1 MTTYAPVAERPWYRE
16 ILDEP
21 DPVRQLRLNARN
33 ARVVKSR
40 IGPLLRVIRSAAAV
54 DPDGAA
60 LWRLIQSDFYENQRV
75 LVESIHEHGGLRPD
89 LDPTRAAF
97 DAAIAKYPEKRIYLC
112 VAGRVIRR
120 SAKPEPSS

>member
-1 MTTYAPVAERPWYRE
+1 MTSRARHPRRHHWIEN
-16 ILDEP
+16 
-21 DPVRQLRLNARN
+21 LRFSIE
-33 ARVVKSR
+33 VF
-40 IGPLLRVIRSAAAV
+40 
-54 DPDGAA
+54 DPDGR
-60 LWRLIQSDFYENQRV
+60 RLEV
-75 LVESIHEHGGLRPD
+75 LGRLAD

>member
-1 MTTYAPVAERPWYRE
+1 MTSRARHPRRHRWIEN
-16 ILDEP
+16 
-21 DPVRQLRLNARN
+21 LRFSIE
-33 ARVVKSR
+33 VF
-40 IGPLLRVIRSAAAV
+40 
-54 DPDGAA
+54 DPDGR
-60 LWRLIQSDFYENQRV
+60 RLEMLGR
-75 LVESIHEHGGLRPD
+75 LAD